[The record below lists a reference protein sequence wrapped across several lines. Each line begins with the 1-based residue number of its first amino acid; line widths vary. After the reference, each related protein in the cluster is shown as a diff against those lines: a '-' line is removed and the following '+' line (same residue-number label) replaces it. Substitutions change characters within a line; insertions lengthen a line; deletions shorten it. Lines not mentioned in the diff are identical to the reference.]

1 MMINTN
7 NGASRLPWG
16 TFLLLSAVF
25 WFASRAD
32 LFYTIKEQPMA
43 TIFAGGSRSDDPI
56 KTAALLVLIVWS
68 AITLWR
74 DRRFSTQVSW
84 IQAGLLILYSLW
96 SAVSILW
103 TDDTKLTLT
112 KVVILAVTCLASSA
126 VAFRFSFR
134 EIAILPS

>member
-43 TIFAGGSRSDDPI
+43 TILAGGSRSDDPI

-74 DRRFSTQVSW
+74 DRRFST
-84 IQAGLLILYSLW
+84 
-96 SAVSILW
+96 
-103 TDDTKLTLT
+103 
-112 KVVILAVTCLASSA
+112 
-126 VAFRFSFR
+126 R
-134 EIAILPS
+134 